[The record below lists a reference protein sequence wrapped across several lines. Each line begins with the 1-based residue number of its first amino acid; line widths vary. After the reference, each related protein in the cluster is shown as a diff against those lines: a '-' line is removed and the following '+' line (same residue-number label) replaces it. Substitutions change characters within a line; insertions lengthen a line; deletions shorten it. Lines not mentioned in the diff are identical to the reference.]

1 MGQAEFRHQ
10 PGKDGAA
17 SALMKTLASAVG
29 PVRRG
34 RFGPACL
41 KREVT

>member
-10 PGKDGAA
+10 PGKDGTA

-29 PVRRG
+29 PVRRDP
-34 RFGPACL
+34 FGPVCL
-41 KREVT
+41 KCEVT